1 MLLRR
6 RGVLGLLL
14 CREVVEVEKLTWTF
28 GLSVFE
34 YRWQKIVML
43 NSKGLWHSD
52 EWKCKFNGR
61 QHWDGASREGE
72 SGRQIFTIVWNLLHS
87 MYK

>member
-14 CREVVEVEKLTWTF
+14 CREVVEVEELTWTF

-34 YRWQKIVML
+34 YRWLEDCHAEFEGVM
-43 NSKGLWHSD
+43 
-52 EWKCKFNGR
+52 
-61 QHWDGASREGE
+61 A
-72 SGRQIFTIVWNLLHS
+72 
-87 MYK
+87 